1 VTRTGHAGSESF
13 ALLQARRGSAPERFA
28 TSLDG
33 RHPAAVFFA
42 ALLAGFAVLAIGAV
56 LLGLF
61 VTHVLLHAG
70 GVASGDE
77 SVVESIVHD
86 RSGTL
91 TDVSWVGTFLG
102 GAPWLPALV
111 ALIAIFCAVKR
122 YWRVAAFVVFALAVE
137 SATYRVTSLAAPR
150 QRPTVHRLENLPA
163 DASFPSGHTAASIAV
178 YIGLALLITSR
189 FHSRGARI
197 AAWTVA
203 LLMPP
208 FVALSRMYRG
218 MHHPIDVAGG
228 LLIGI
233 GALLVLLFATR
244 AAGVAEA
251 ARSPEP
257 SRSRRSSRA
266 RDPQPVV

>member
-1 VTRTGHAGSESF
+1 MTSNGHAGSARF
-13 ALLQARRGSAPERFA
+13 ALLEARRGSPPERFA
-28 TSLDG
+28 GRLHG
-33 RHPAAVFFA
+33 RHPAAVFGL
-42 ALLAGFAVLAIGAV
+42 ALLAGFAILAACSVAIGLV
-56 LLGLF
+56 

-77 SVVESIVHD
+77 SVVESIVAD
-86 RSGTL
+86 RTGTL
-91 TDVSWVGTFLG
+91 SDVSAVGTFLG

-111 ALIAIFCAVKR
+111 ALIAIGCAIKR
-122 YWRVAAFVVFALAVE
+122 FWRVAAFVVFALVVE

-178 YIGLALLITSR
+178 YVGLALLISSR
-189 FHSRGARI
+189 FRTGWPRV

-251 ARSPEP
+251 ARAPSGAR
-257 SRSRRSSRA
+257 SRSASRR
-266 RDPQPVV
+266 PQVA